1 MVLQQ
6 GEQALEYAPSV
17 KLKNGK
23 NCIPQHYLRYKHT
36 LESVQNIILNCHFN
50 KSYLIFASSEGDNI
64 YIQIGIIGYDNYI
77 SLSKQ
82 SQKKIVYGRKWRVEP
97 ELPTSE
103 IIQTI
108 FLALKK
114 AREHE
119 VRELFKLSLKKSKT
133 TPFSNHHDLPLMAK
147 NASLLE
153 VEEKGMSI
161 DDFVK
166 NVRRLLLHTQYDSGQ
181 FNIVDIEKRKNGDI
195 LVDINLSTS
204 KKTQLLE
211 SGVYCFTLLLK
222 KPSINE
228 FLFKLMEALIYQSD
242 REVEEHFS
250 YMGFKRFSQNNSV
263 FEIAELSCC
272 TRDTSHIENDSFL
285 KKLEKTNYEVDKN
298 RAPVITNAKLSKKL
312 AQDLSRFGKLDG
324 VMPFL

>member
-23 NCIPQHYLRYKHT
+23 NCIPQHYLRYEHT

-114 AREHE
+114 
-119 VRELFKLSLKKSKT
+119 LGSMK
-133 TPFSNHHDLPLMAK
+133 
-147 NASLLE
+147 
-153 VEEKGMSI
+153 
-161 DDFVK
+161 
-166 NVRRLLLHTQYDSGQ
+166 
-181 FNIVDIEKRKNGDI
+181 
-195 LVDINLSTS
+195 
-204 KKTQLLE
+204 LE
-211 SGVYCFTLLLK
+211 SY
-222 KPSINE
+222 S
-228 FLFKLMEALIYQSD
+228 
-242 REVEEHFS
+242 
-250 YMGFKRFSQNNSV
+250 
-263 FEIAELSCC
+263 
-272 TRDTSHIENDSFL
+272 
-285 KKLEKTNYEVDKN
+285 NY
-298 RAPVITNAKLSKKL
+298 L
-312 AQDLSRFGKLDG
+312 
-324 VMPFL
+324 